1 MRSCRRRPM
10 KVALLLLTA
19 GLVLSC
25 FACARKNWQ
34 TINENGFS
42 VEMPGVPARNQQT
55 APTPA
60 GQITNYTYSVELK
73 NEAYTVAFAEYPAAA
88 VEKLTDTEKFL
99 DNGRAGAIAS
109 FNGALTEEHPLKLSN
124 YSGREFS
131 ADAKNKDATVTD
143 RIYWAPPRVYQ
154 VIYERPKGTPLT
166 GDGKKFLDSF
176 SIEPVTPN
184 APAPSAA
191 PSSTTAPASPT
202 APAPSAAPSLTTAP
216 ASTTAPA
223 PSAAPPSPTA

>member
-1 MRSCRRRPM
+1 M
-10 KVALLLLTA
+10 KIAFRLLAIVLL
-19 GLVLSC
+19 LSC
-25 FACARKNWQ
+25 FACTRKNWQ
-34 TINENGFS
+34 TVKENGFT
-42 VEMPGVPARNQQT
+42 VDMPGAPARNQQT

-60 GQITNYTYSVELK
+60 GQITSYTYSVEVK
-73 NEAYTVAFAEYPAAA
+73 NEGYTVAYTEYPAAA
-88 VEKLTDTEKFL
+88 LEKLTDTEKFL

-154 VIYERPKGTPLT
+154 VIYERPKGTPIA

-176 SIEPVTPN
+176 SIEP
-184 APAPSAA
+184 AP
-191 PSSTTAPASPT
+191 PASPQ
-202 APAPSAAPSLTTAP
+202 PATSVQPSTSTPPAAQ
-216 ASTTAPA
+216 
-223 PSAAPPSPTA
+223 

>member
-1 MRSCRRRPM
+1 M
-10 KVALLLLTA
+10 KIAFRLLAIVLL
-19 GLVLSC
+19 LSC
-25 FACARKNWQ
+25 FACTRKNWQ
-34 TINENGFS
+34 TVKENGFT
-42 VEMPGVPARNQQT
+42 VDMPGAPARNQQT

-60 GQITNYTYSVELK
+60 GQITSYTYSVELK
-73 NEAYTVAFAEYPAAA
+73 NEGYTVAYTDYPAAA
-88 VEKLTDTEKFL
+88 LEKLTDTETFL

-154 VIYERPKGTPLT
+154 VIYERPKGTPIA

-176 SIEPVTPN
+176 SIEL
-184 APAPSAA
+184 AP
-191 PSSTTAPASPT
+191 PASPQ
-202 APAPSAAPSLTTAP
+202 PATSVQPSTSTPPAAQ
-216 ASTTAPA
+216 
-223 PSAAPPSPTA
+223 